1 MKRRPSTAA
10 AIMMLG
16 LATSVFTQPASKGSV
31 AIIHHAKGA
40 FDVKLTPMPAD
51 DYADGKALERVTA
64 DKQYH
69 GDLDGSGKGQ
79 MLTATGETKGSAVY
93 VATERVT
100 GTLNGRSGAFLL
112 AHRGVMNRG
121 AQQLEIDVV
130 PDSGSGGLQG
140 ITGKMSINIAPDGKH
155 FYDFEYTL
163 PSK

>member
-1 MKRRPSTAA
+1 M
-10 AIMMLG
+10 IG
-16 LATSVFTQPASKGSV
+16 LNTSVFAQSASQGS
-31 AIIHHAKGA
+31 ITNIYHAKGA
-40 FDVKLTPMPAD
+40 FDIKLTPMPAD
-51 DYADGKALERVTA
+51 DYADGKALGRVAA

-79 MLTATGETKGSAVY
+79 MLTATGEAKGSAVY

-100 GTLNGRSGAFLL
+100 GTLSGRTGTFLL

-121 AQQLEIDVV
+121 VQQLEIDVV

-140 ITGKMSINIAPDGKH
+140 IAGKMSINIAPDGKH